1 VQFKLNKDYS
11 MTFLMSPFAIL
22 LVAIVS
28 VFVFLCISSVM
39 NGVQSIVK
47 HRNEV
52 ELKQQLVDR
61 GMSADEIERVVMA
74 TTVKDEKANT

>member
-1 VQFKLNKDYS
+1 
-11 MTFLMSPFAIL
+11 MTFFMSPIAIPI
-22 LVAIVS
+22 VAIVS
-28 VFVFLCISSVM
+28 VFGYLCISALASS
-39 NGVQSIVK
+39 VQSIVK

-74 TTVKDEKANT
+74 TTVKEESEEMHSRGRRC

>member
-1 VQFKLNKDYS
+1 
-11 MTFLMSPFAIL
+11 MTFLMSPFAIPII
-22 LVAIVS
+22 AIVGT
-28 VFVFLCISSVM
+28 FAYLCISVLS
-39 NGVQSIVK
+39 NCVQSIVK

-74 TTVKDEKANT
+74 TTVRDDKVRT

>member
-1 VQFKLNKDYS
+1 MSF
-11 MTFLMSPFAIL
+11 FLSPIAIP
-22 LVAIVS
+22 IVS
-28 VFVFLCISSVM
+28 IVGVFGYLCISALLTS
-39 NGVQSIVK
+39 VQSIVK

-74 TTVKDEKANT
+74 TAVKEEKANA